1 MAAATREAASKLV
14 HGSGSVLRVL
24 LVQLSLD
31 LDLALRRLLVRLF
44 GLLVG
49 DPELEEDPRLHF
61 QLFGASFHF
70 LEANLSRSSR
80 FTLDPEDA
88 VPSGWKKVKLI
99 KDYQN

>member
-14 HGSGSVLRVL
+14 HGSRSVVRVL
-24 LVQLSLD
+24 LVQLG

-49 DPELEEDPRLHF
+49 DPELEEDPRLNF
-61 QLFGASFHF
+61 QLFGARCQF

-80 FTLDPEDA
+80 FTLDPEGA
-88 VPSGWKKVKLI
+88 VPSGWKKSKI
-99 KDYQN
+99 DQI